1 MVMVNLFL
9 LCFDAANKKMQAD
22 LNLDVAYQ
30 IYFLVMI
37 VYTIIGIP
45 FTILYYWGYTRS
57 GTATKRML
65 KLKDKRQTSRV
76 PPIYQ
81 ASLKATKNRF
91 FYNSKVWFYNH
102 YLDIKDSINDLSVY
116 GIMNQT
122 KWAVIIMV
130 PVGLGRMWFAHW
142 VVLSL
147 SENSIIP
154 ITVYATDFEGF
165 STVGESITC
174 GDVRKFN

>member
-65 KLKDKRQTSRV
+65 KLKDKRQTSRL

-130 PVGLGRMWFAHW
+130 PVGLGACGLLIGLYF
-142 VVLSL
+142 LFPKT
-147 SENSIIP
+147 NIP